1 MTQQL
6 QEEAQSPANLARLKV
21 EVDYENKKLETSI
34 AKEEKRVKQEAK
46 KADSQK
52 QKAVDAFAV
61 VTTVLLVFEKSDP
74 DLKEAGATGK
84 KAKKQYAMTLWSD
97 GPNVVP
103 FSNFRGTFVLEEY
116 FHAIDRGALPLD
128 QCACRYCEGSGEL
141 SEAARLIHVAWH
153 AKFRKFYALRAPLC
167 KDRMGLTVGV
177 ETELLSKLVELWK
190 QVDSEAP
197 FFKLPACST
206 LEAARLAKLADPSVL
221 SAAQAASDKR
231 EASRFNKK
239 ARAPR
244 QKKADAKKAV
254 AATQAAAIAVKATSG
269 MRCPRERK

>member
-1 MTQQL
+1 MLPQLLFLQSKVEGQRRSRGRSHLEALKASVTQQL

-103 FSNFRGTFVLEEY
+103 FSNFRGL
-116 FHAIDRGALPLD
+116 
-128 QCACRYCEGSGEL
+128 
-141 SEAARLIHVAWH
+141 
-153 AKFRKFYALRAPLC
+153 K
-167 KDRMGLTVGV
+167 
-177 ETELLSKLVELWK
+177 
-190 QVDSEAP
+190 
-197 FFKLPACST
+197 ST
-206 LEAARLAKLADPSVL
+206 
-221 SAAQAASDKR
+221 
-231 EASRFNKK
+231 SRN
-239 ARAPR
+239 
-244 QKKADAKKAV
+244 
-254 AATQAAAIAVKATSG
+254 
-269 MRCPRERK
+269 